1 MPNYSRSVDSY
12 SPFYTPLGV
21 KWLVI
26 VNSAIFV
33 ISFFCLQFGVAGTL
47 FRELL
52 PLRPV
57 FVVEMFCLWQPVTYL
72 FLHADFGHIIFNMLS
87 LWFFGKDLEITWG
100 TRRFLQFYFLCGIG
114 AAACVIL
121 ASYLFGSKGS
131 STVGASGAIYG
142 LLMAFGI
149 LFPDRTVYYFFFP
162 IKAKYLVLISG
173 AIAFMMSFAGS
184 SSGVSH
190 IAHLG
195 GMLFGYAYLK
205 TKYRNSIDLLGAVRQ
220 AYKDWKLQRA
230 RKKFQVY
237 MSKNRSD
244 RDRWT
249 N

>member
-33 ISFFCLQFGVAGTL
+33 LYFFCMQFDVAQGF
-47 FRELL
+47 FRLL
-52 PLRPV
+52 PLQPL
-57 FVVEMFCLWQPVTYL
+57 FVVKMFFFWQPVTYL

-100 TRRFLQFYFLCGIG
+100 TRRFLQFYFLCGVG
-114 AAACVIL
+114 AAFCVIL
-121 ASYLFGSKGS
+121 ANALVGDMRS

-173 AIAFMMSFAGS
+173 AVAFMMSFAGS

-190 IAHLG
+190 VAHLG
-195 GMLFGYAYLK
+195 GMIFGYAYLK
-205 TKYRNSIDLLGAVRQ
+205 TKYRNNMDLLGTIRQ

-237 MSKNRSD
+237 MSKNR
-244 RDRWT
+244 RP

>member
-1 MPNYSRSVDSY
+1 MPNYSRSTDTY
-12 SPFYTPLGV
+12 SPFYTPMGV

-33 ISFFCLQFGVAGTL
+33 IYFFCQQFNVARG
-47 FRELL
+47 FFELL
-52 PLRPV
+52 PLQPI
-57 FVVEMFCLWQPVTYL
+57 FVVKMFFFWQPVTYL

-100 TRRFLQFYFLCGIG
+100 TKRFFQFYFLCGIG
-114 AAACVIL
+114 AAICVIL
-121 ASYLFGSKGS
+121 ANALFGDMRS
-131 STVGASGAIYG
+131 STIGASGAIYG
-142 LLMAFGI
+142 LLMAFGM

-190 IAHLG
+190 VAHLG
-195 GMLFGYAYLK
+195 GMLFGFAYLK
-205 TKYRNSIDLLGAVRQ
+205 TKYRNTFDVVDYVRK
-220 AYKDWKLQRA
+220 AYKDWKLARA

-237 MSKNRSD
+237 MSKNR
-244 RDRWT
+244 RP

>member
-21 KWLVI
+21 KWLVM

-33 ISFFCLQFGVAGTL
+33 LSFFCRQFDVAQG
-47 FRELL
+47 FFQLL
-52 PLRPV
+52 PLQPIY
-57 FVVEMFCLWQPVTYL
+57 VVQTLFLWQPVTYL

-100 TRRFLQFYFLCGIG
+100 LKRFLQFYFLCGVG
-114 AAACVIL
+114 AAICVIL
-121 ASYLFGSKGS
+121 ASYLIGDKRS

-142 LLMAFGI
+142 LLLAFGI

-205 TKYRNSIDLLGAVRQ
+205 TKYRNSIDLWGTVQQ
-220 AYKDWKLQRA
+220 AYKDWKLKRA
-230 RKKFQVY
+230 RRKFQVY
-237 MSKNRSD
+237 MSKNRSGND
-244 RDRWT
+244 RRP

>member
-1 MPNYSRSVDSY
+1 MPNYSRSTDTY
-12 SPFYTPLGV
+12 SPFYTPMGV

-33 ISFFCLQFGVAGTL
+33 IYFFCQQFNVARG
-47 FRELL
+47 FFDLL
-52 PLRPV
+52 PLQPI
-57 FVVEMFCLWQPVTYL
+57 FVVRMFFFWQPVTYL

-100 TRRFLQFYFLCGIG
+100 TKRFFQFYFLCGIG
-114 AAACVIL
+114 AAFCVIV
-121 ASYLFGSKGS
+121 ANALFGDMRS
-131 STVGASGAIYG
+131 STIGASGAIYG
-142 LLMAFGI
+142 LLMAFGM

-190 IAHLG
+190 VAHLG
-195 GMLFGYAYLK
+195 GMLFGFAYLK
-205 TKYRNSIDLLGAVRQ
+205 TKYRNTFDVVEYVRK
-220 AYKDWKLQRA
+220 AYKDWKLARA

-237 MSKNRSD
+237 MSKNR
-244 RDRWT
+244 RP

>member
-1 MPNYSRSVDSY
+1 MPNYSRSTDTY
-12 SPFYTPLGV
+12 SPFYTPMGV

-33 ISFFCLQFGVAGTL
+33 ISFFCQQFNVARG
-47 FRELL
+47 FFDLL
-52 PLRPV
+52 PLQPI
-57 FVVEMFCLWQPVTYL
+57 FVVKMFFFWQPVTYL

-100 TRRFLQFYFLCGIG
+100 TKRFLQFYFLCGIG
-114 AAACVIL
+114 AAFCVIL
-121 ASYLFGSKGS
+121 ANALFGDMRS
-131 STVGASGAIYG
+131 STIGASGAVYG
-142 LLMAFGI
+142 LLMAFGM
-149 LFPDRTVYYFFFP
+149 LFPERTVYYFFFP

-190 IAHLG
+190 VAHLG
-195 GMLFGYAYLK
+195 GMLFGFAYLK
-205 TKYRNSIDLLGAVRQ
+205 TKYRNTFDVVDYVRR
-220 AYKDWKLQRA
+220 AYKDWKLARA

-237 MSKNRSD
+237 MSKNR
-244 RDRWT
+244 RP

>member
-1 MPNYSRSVDSY
+1 MPNYSRTTDSY
-12 SPFYTPLGV
+12 SPFYTPAGV
-21 KWLVI
+21 KWLVL
-26 VNSAIFV
+26 VNSAVFV
-33 ISFFCLQFGVAGTL
+33 VYFFCLQFDVARG
-47 FRELL
+47 FFQLL

-57 FVVEMFCLWQPVTYL
+57 YVVETFFIWQPFTYL

-100 TRRFLQFYFLCGIG
+100 MRRFFQFYFLCGVG
-114 AAACVIL
+114 AAFCVIV
-121 ASYLFGSKGS
+121 ASYLFGDKGS

-142 LLMAFGI
+142 LLMAFAI

-173 AIAFMMSFAGS
+173 AVAFMMSFAGS

-195 GMLFGYAYLK
+195 GMIFGYAYLK
-205 TKYRNSIDLLGAVRQ
+205 TQYRNSVDILGALRQ

-237 MSKNRSD
+237 MSKNRSGN
-244 RDRWT
+244 DRW
-249 N
+249 NN

>member
-1 MPNYSRSVDSY
+1 MPNYSRSVDTY
-12 SPFYTPLGV
+12 SPFYTPWGV

-33 ISFFCLQFGVAGTL
+33 IYFFCLQFDVARG
-47 FRELL
+47 FFQLL
-52 PLRPV
+52 PLQPIY
-57 FVVEMFCLWQPVTYL
+57 VVKMFFIWQPVTYL

-114 AAACVIL
+114 AALCVIV
-121 ASYLFGSKGS
+121 ANALFGDMRS
-131 STVGASGAIYG
+131 STIGASGAIYG

-184 SSGVSH
+184 NSGVSH

-195 GMLFGYAYLK
+195 GMIFGYAYLK
-205 TKYRNSIDLLGAVRQ
+205 TKYRNGFDLLGMGRQ

-244 RDRWT
+244 RETWK